1 MDDLSDSLMLPEDYP
16 VVIPVYPLLA
26 PLLLPGTVVPIVADE
41 PRYQNLVE
49 DAIRGDGFIGIL
61 QPQKEMSG
69 DTEPVL
75 FAVGCLG
82 RIEEGRPENDD
93 EYLVGGQIRFRVI
106 EELPPVHGYRRVRVD
121 YSEFSEDPQ
130 LVEEGLEFSTLRD
143 LARRQVEP
151 INPDFD
157 FSILEGMAGTE
168 VATALAH
175 NCAFS
180 PAERQALMEAPSL
193 REIEDLLLLL
203 MGGPG
208 QAPTF
213 DLPPLPVC

>member
-1 MDDLSDSLMLPEDYP
+1 MSTDDLPAI
-16 VVIPVYPLLA
+16 IPIFPLLA

-41 PRYQNLVE
+41 PHQQQLIADALAE
-49 DAIRGDGFIGIL
+49 DEYVGIL
-61 QPQKEMSG
+61 QPEVEGK
-69 DTEPVL
+69 PAL
-75 FAVGCLG
+75 FSVGCLG

-93 EYLVGGQIRFRVI
+93 EYLVGGLIRFRVV
-106 EELPPVHGYRRVRVD
+106 EELPPLHGYRRARVD
-121 YSEFSEDPQ
+121 YSEFQEDP
-130 LVEEGLEFSTLRD
+130 LLIEEGLEFSALRE

-168 VATALAH
+168 VATALAY
-175 NCAFS
+175 NCALS

-193 REIEDLLLLL
+193 RELEDLLLLL

-208 QAPTF
+208 QAPSF

>member
-1 MDDLSDSLMLPEDYP
+1 MDDSLLLPEDFP
-16 VVIPVYPLLA
+16 TILPVYPLLA

-41 PRYQNLVE
+41 PRYQRLVADVLE
-49 DAIRGDGFIGIL
+49 GDGFVAIL
-61 QPQKEMSG
+61 QPQEETSG
-69 DTEPVL
+69 ETEPVL

-82 RIEEGRPENDD
+82 KLEEGRPENED
-93 EYLVGGQIRFRVI
+93 EYLVGGQIRFRVV

-121 YSEFSEDPQ
+121 YSEFWEDPL

-151 INPDFD
+151 LNPDFD

-175 NCAFS
+175 NCSFS

-208 QAPTF
+208 QAPMF

>member
-1 MDDLSDSLMLPEDYP
+1 MTIANYP
-16 VVIPVYPLLA
+16 AIIPIYPLPA
-26 PLLLPGTVVPIVADE
+26 PLLLPATVVPIVADE
-41 PRYQNLVE
+41 DRYRLLV
-49 DAIRGDGFIGIL
+49 DDVLAGDGYLGIL
-61 QPQKEMSG
+61 QPQEADEAG
-69 DTEPVL
+69 GVL
-75 FAVGCLG
+75 FSVGCLG
-82 RIEEGRPENDD
+82 RLEAGRPENDD

-106 EELPPVHGYRRVRVD
+106 EELPPVNGYRRARVD
-121 YSEFSEDPQ
+121 YSEFLDDPR
-130 LVEEGLEFSTLRD
+130 LIEEGLEFAALRA

-151 INPDFD
+151 THPEFD

-193 REIEDLLLLL
+193 REVEDILLVL

-213 DLPPLPVC
+213 DLPPLPIC

>member
-1 MDDLSDSLMLPEDYP
+1 MKVHDYP
-16 VVIPVYPLLA
+16 TILPIYPLAA

-41 PRYQNLVE
+41 PRYRRLV
-49 DAIRGDGFIGIL
+49 DDVLAGDEHLGIL
-61 QPQKEMSG
+61 QPQEEWDEEDG
-69 DTEPVL
+69 GIEPLL
-75 FAVGCLG
+75 FTVGCLG
-82 RIEEGRPENDD
+82 RLEEGRPENDD
-93 EYLVGGQIRFRVI
+93 EYLVGGLIRFRVV
-106 EELPPVHGYRRVRVD
+106 EELPPLHGYRRVRVD
-121 YSEFSEDPQ
+121 YSEFQEDPE
-130 LVEEGLEFSTLRD
+130 LIEEGLAFSTLRE
-143 LARRQVEP
+143 LARRQVAP
-151 INPDFD
+151 VNPEFD

-208 QAPTF
+208 QAPSF
-213 DLPPLPVC
+213 DAPPLPVC